1 MPLPAPTAAGEW
13 TGRDVT
19 VAEIERELASL
30 RIRSLGLRTSVM
42 THLAWV
48 PEDWRDAAR
57 KTLAG
62 LAERHPSRTIMLL
75 PEPNEPAGLDAAISL
90 ACFALPGLERNVCSE
105 VIELH
110 LRGDRVRA
118 PASIVLPLLLPD
130 LPVFMRWRG
139 RPPFGTPGFE
149 GLVDVVDRL
158 VIDSGEWPDV
168 PAAYAELETLV
179 ERTAISDLAW
189 ARTLPRRRRLAR
201 DWPDVPERIEAPA
214 AEAWLLAGWLRARLG
229 AQVEPVVVPGPPEGL
244 QSDLLARELD
254 RFARDPVYEAAVLGT
269 LSGDDDRAGS
279 GG

>member
-1 MPLPAPTAAGEW
+1 VPLPVPTTAGEW

-19 VAEIERELASL
+19 VAEIEWELASL
-30 RIRSLGLRTSVM
+30 RIQSLGLRTSVM

-62 LAERHPSRTIMLL
+62 LAERHPSRTILLL
-75 PEPNEPAGLDAAISL
+75 PEPDEPAGLDAEISL

-110 LRGDRVRA
+110 LRGERVRA

-139 RPPFGTPGFE
+139 RPPFGAPEFE

-158 VIDSGEWPDV
+158 VLDSGEWPDV
-168 PAAYAELETLV
+168 PAAYAELESLF

-201 DWPDVPERIEAPA
+201 DWPDIPDRLEAPA
-214 AEAWLLAGWLRARLG
+214 AEASLLAGWLRSRLG
-229 AQVEPVVVPGPPEGL
+229 VEVEAVVVPGSPEEL

-254 RFARDPVYEAAVLGT
+254 RFGRDPVYEAAVRST
-269 LSGDDDRAGS
+269 IARR
-279 GG
+279 